1 MITGAAGG
9 IGSALARR
17 FAEQGAGAVVVSD
30 LDGEAAEGVAE
41 EIGATA
47 IAADVG
53 AEKGVSG
60 LVADATAANGPID
73 IFWSNA
79 GIPGPSGGPEAD
91 DQGWD
96 ACWRINVMAHIWAAR
111 ALLPE
116 MLERGDGHLVSTASA
131 AGLTLQVSAMPY
143 TVTKHA
149 AVSVAEWLA
158 VTYAERGIGVS
169 CLCPQAVE
177 TPMLKAARQDPVG
190 AAILEAGGVIS
201 PDEAA
206 AVAVEGVRQ
215 GKFLLLP
222 HPEVSRH
229 IAVKGAD
236 PEKWL
241 EGMRRAVRRTG
252 VTDG

>member
-1 MITGAAGG
+1 VVITGAAGG

-17 FAEQGAGAVVVSD
+17 FDEEGAGAVVVSD
-30 LDGEAAEGVAE
+30 LDGEAAAAVAA

-47 IAADVG
+47 IIADVG
-53 AEKGVSG
+53 DEEGVSG
-60 LVADATAANGPID
+60 LIAAAGAANGPID
-73 IFWSNA
+73 LFWSNA

-91 DQGWD
+91 EAGWD

-116 MLERGDGHLVSTASA
+116 MLERGDGHLASTASA

-177 TPMLKAARQDPVG
+177 TPMLDAAREDPIG
-190 AAILEAGGVIS
+190 GAILEAGGVMS
-201 PDEAA
+201 PQEVA
-206 AVAVEGVRQ
+206 AVAVEGVRE
-215 GKFLLLP
+215 GRFLLLP

-241 EGMRRAVRRTG
+241 EGMRRAVRRAG
-252 VTDG
+252 SVD

>member
-1 MITGAAGG
+1 MSPVRTRCRGLIAE
-9 IGSALARR
+9 AR
-17 FAEQGAGAVVVSD
+17 
-30 LDGEAAEGVAE
+30 
-41 EIGATA
+41 
-47 IAADVG
+47 
-53 AEKGVSG
+53 
-60 LVADATAANGPID
+60 AANGPID
-73 IFWSNA
+73 LFWSNA
-79 GIPGPSGGPEAD
+79 GVPGPSGGPEAD

-116 MLERGDGHLVSTASA
+116 MLERGGGHLVSTASA
-131 AGLTLQVSAMPY
+131 AGLTMQVSAMPY

-158 VTYAERGIGVS
+158 VTYGERGIGVS
-169 CLCPQAVE
+169 CLCPQAVD
-177 TPMLKAARQDPVG
+177 TPMLDAAREDPVG
-190 AAILEAGGVIS
+190 GAILEAGGVLS
-201 PDEAA
+201 PEEAA
-206 AVAVEGVRQ
+206 TAAIDALKQDR
-215 GKFLLLP
+215 FLLLP

-252 VTDG
+252 A

>member
-1 MITGAAGG
+1 VVITGAAGG

-17 FAEQGAGAVVVSD
+17 FAEEGAGAVVVSD
-30 LDGEAAEGVAE
+30 LDRDAVAAVAG

-53 AEKGVSG
+53 SEEGVSG
-60 LVADATAANGPID
+60 LVAEASAANGPID
-73 IFWSNA
+73 VFWSNA

-96 ACWRINVMAHIWAAR
+96 ACWRINVMAHIWTAR

-116 MLERGDGHLVSTASA
+116 MLERGEGCLVSTASA
-131 AGLTLQVSAMPY
+131 AGLTMQVSAMPY

-149 AVSVAEWLA
+149 AVSVAEWLS
-158 VTYAERGIGVS
+158 VTYADRGIEVS

-177 TPMLKAARQDPVG
+177 TPMLDAARQDPLG
-190 AAILEAGGVIS
+190 GAILEAGGVLS
-201 PDEAA
+201 PEEA
-206 AVAVEGVRQ
+206 AVAAIDGLKAGR
-215 GKFLLLP
+215 FLLLP

-241 EGMRRAVRRTG
+241 EGMRRAVRRVG
-252 VTDG
+252 PVD